1 MKWNKWFDKWLSL
14 PRGQR
19 RATLILLVVA
29 LLLCIAQLVA
39 SHYRHTYR
47 PPTTDYTQLE
57 EEIALFRS
65 QLDTIPEEERRPTY
79 IRRTHARYDS
89 TYPVVKPKAVKKIK
103 PQREIQHTKVDA
115 VPRLNKSDEQHKSVE
130 KE

>member
-29 LLLCIAQLVA
+29 FLLCIAQLVA
-39 SHYRHTYR
+39 THYRHTYQ

-65 QLDTIPEEERRPTY
+65 QLDTIPEEDRRPTY

-89 TYPVVKPKAVKKIK
+89 TYPVVKPTRKRVK
-103 PQREIQHTKVDA
+103 PQVEKQPPKIEA
-115 VPRLNKSDEQHKSVE
+115 VPRLEKSNVE
-130 KE
+130 HN

>member
-1 MKWNKWFDKWLSL
+1 
-14 PRGQR
+14 
-19 RATLILLVVA
+19 VVA

-65 QLDTIPEEERRPTY
+65 QLDTIPEEDRRPTY

-89 TYPVVKPKAVKKIK
+89 TYPVVKPTRKRIK
-103 PQREIQHTKVDA
+103 PQVEKQPPKIES
-115 VPRLNKSDEQHKSVE
+115 VPRLEKSNVE
-130 KE
+130 HN